1 MKKLIL
7 TGLSFLFAITLTFA
21 QDITPENKAKEHVIV
36 LTEKL
41 VLSTE
46 QQAPIYNIVLEK
58 VKAKLA
64 VQSDTT
70 QTEEAVK
77 HQLKTINDEAN
88 AKISELLT
96 EEQKA
101 LFTKYLE
108 EKKAKKEEGQEKPK
122 E

>member
-101 LFTKYLE
+101 LFTKFLE
-108 EKKAKKEEGQEKPK
+108 EKNAKKEEGQEKPK